1 MGLKER
7 ENKRKSVIS
16 TITNE
21 KKTEKE
27 EKEENNGRIQRSY
40 YIDADIVKALKI
52 KAAREGKKMTD
63 VVNEILRTGLKDCL

>member
-1 MGLKER
+1 MGLAER
-7 ENKRKSVIS
+7 ESKRKSVIS
-16 TITNE
+16 TIASD
-21 KKTEKE
+21 KKT

-40 YIDADIVKALKI
+40 YIDTDIVKALKI

>member
-1 MGLKER
+1 MGLAER

-16 TITNE
+16 NITSD

-27 EKEENNGRIQRSY
+27 ENNVRVQRSY
-40 YIDADIVKALKI
+40 YIDADIVTALKI

>member
-1 MGLKER
+1 MGLAER
-7 ENKRKSVIS
+7 ENRRKSVIS
-16 TITNE
+16 TITSD
-21 KKTEKE
+21 KKA

-40 YIDADIVKALKI
+40 YIDTDIVKALKI

>member
-1 MGLKER
+1 MGLAER
-7 ENKRKSVIS
+7 ENKRKSVIG
-16 TITNE
+16 TIRSNS
-21 KKTEKE
+21 KT

-40 YIDADIVKALKI
+40 YIDAEIVKALKI

>member
-1 MGLKER
+1 MGLAER

-16 TITNE
+16 TITND
-21 KKTEKE
+21 KKN

-40 YIDADIVKALKI
+40 YIDADIVTALKI

>member
-1 MGLKER
+1 MGLAER

-16 TITNE
+16 TITSD
-21 KKTEKE
+21 KKTVKEK
-27 EKEENNGRIQRSY
+27 NNGRIQRSY

>member
-1 MGLKER
+1 MGLAER
-7 ENKRKSVIS
+7 ENRRKSVIS
-16 TITNE
+16 TITNN

-27 EKEENNGRIQRSY
+27 GNNGRIQRSY

-63 VVNEILRTGLKDCL
+63 MVNEILRTGLKDCL

>member
-1 MGLKER
+1 MKMGLAER

-16 TITNE
+16 TITSDKN
-21 KKTEKE
+21 T

-63 VVNEILRTGLKDCL
+63 VVNEILRAGLKDCL

>member
-1 MGLKER
+1 MGLAER
-7 ENKRKSVIS
+7 ENRRKSVIS
-16 TITNE
+16 TITND
-21 KKTEKE
+21 KKTET
-27 EKEENNGRIQRSY
+27 EENNGRIQRSY

>member
-1 MGLKER
+1 MGLAER

-16 TITNE
+16 NITSD

-27 EKEENNGRIQRSY
+27 ESNGRIQRSY
-40 YIDADIVKALKI
+40 YIDADIVTALKI

>member
-1 MGLKER
+1 MGLAER

-16 TITNE
+16 TITND
-21 KKTEKE
+21 KKTET
-27 EKEENNGRIQRSY
+27 EENNGRIQRSY
-40 YIDADIVKALKI
+40 YIDADIVTALKI

>member
-1 MGLKER
+1 MGLAER
-7 ENKRKSVIS
+7 ENKRKSVIG
-16 TITNE
+16 TITSNNN
-21 KKTEKE
+21 KT

-52 KAAREGKKMTD
+52 KAARESKKMTD

>member
-1 MGLKER
+1 MGLAER

-16 TITNE
+16 TITND
-21 KKTEKE
+21 KKN

-40 YIDADIVKALKI
+40 YIDADIVTALKI
-52 KAAREGKKMTD
+52 KAARDGKKMTD

>member
-1 MGLKER
+1 MGLAER

-16 TITNE
+16 TITSD
-21 KKTEKE
+21 KKTVKEK
-27 EKEENNGRIQRSY
+27 NNGRIQRSY

-52 KAAREGKKMTD
+52 KAARESKKMTD

>member
-7 ENKRKSVIS
+7 ENRRKSVIS
-16 TITNE
+16 TITSDKN
-21 KKTEKE
+21 T

-40 YIDADIVKALKI
+40 YIDADIVTALKI

>member
-1 MGLKER
+1 MGLQER

-16 TITNE
+16 TITSNN
-21 KKTEKE
+21 KT

-52 KAAREGKKMTD
+52 KAAREGKKMTE
-63 VVNEILRTGLKDCL
+63 VVNEILRKGLKDCL

>member
-1 MGLKER
+1 MGLQER

-16 TITNE
+16 TITSD
-21 KKTEKE
+21 KKA

-52 KAAREGKKMTD
+52 KAARESKKMTD

>member
-1 MGLKER
+1 MGLAER
-7 ENKRKSVIS
+7 ENRRKSVIS
-16 TITNE
+16 TITNN

-27 EKEENNGRIQRSY
+27 EKNGRIQRSY

-63 VVNEILRTGLKDCL
+63 MVNEILRTGLKDCL

>member
-1 MGLKER
+1 MGLAER

-16 TITNE
+16 NITSD

-27 EKEENNGRIQRSY
+27 ESNGRIQRSY
-40 YIDADIVKALKI
+40 YIDADIVTALKI
-52 KAAREGKKMTD
+52 KAARDGKKMTD

>member
-1 MGLKER
+1 MGLAER

-16 TITNE
+16 AITND
-21 KKTEKE
+21 KKN

-40 YIDADIVKALKI
+40 YIDADIVTALKI

>member
-1 MGLKER
+1 MGLAER

-16 TITNE
+16 TITND

-27 EKEENNGRIQRSY
+27 KNNGRIQRSY

>member
-1 MGLKER
+1 MGLAER
-7 ENKRKSVIS
+7 ENKRKSVIG
-16 TITNE
+16 TITNNS
-21 KKTEKE
+21 KT

-40 YIDADIVKALKI
+40 YIDAEIVKALKI

>member
-1 MGLKER
+1 MGLAER

-16 TITNE
+16 NITSD

-27 EKEENNGRIQRSY
+27 ENSGRIQRSY
-40 YIDADIVKALKI
+40 YIDADIVTALKI

>member
-1 MGLKER
+1 MGLAER
-7 ENKRKSVIS
+7 ESKRKSVIG
-16 TITNE
+16 TITSNN
-21 KKTEKE
+21 KT

-40 YIDADIVKALKI
+40 YIDAEIVKALKI

>member
-1 MGLKER
+1 MGLAER

-16 TITNE
+16 TITSD
-21 KKTEKE
+21 KKAEKE
-27 EKEENNGRIQRSY
+27 KNNGRIQRSY

-52 KAAREGKKMTD
+52 KAARESKKMTD

>member
-1 MGLKER
+1 MGLAER

-16 TITNE
+16 NITSD
-21 KKTEKE
+21 KKTET
-27 EKEENNGRIQRSY
+27 EENNGRIQRSY

-52 KAAREGKKMTD
+52 KVARDGKKMTD

>member
-1 MGLKER
+1 MGLAER
-7 ENKRKSVIS
+7 ENRRKSVIS
-16 TITNE
+16 TITND
-21 KKTEKE
+21 KKNEKE
-27 EKEENNGRIQRSY
+27 KNNGRIQRSY